1 MNTSIVAL
9 EKGVAVARPD
19 QAWGIGRGFFPQK
32 AIGLYIILW
41 NNGGFKGRRRVNVA
55 LLEKSRGENIVY
67 QYRTGP
73 RMGRRFSAPYKVGDQ
88 VAVFKPEDL
97 VELYAY
103 VKDLNKR
110 KGFE

>member
-1 MNTSIVAL
+1 MNIIAIEAGVAL
-9 EKGVAVARPD
+9 ARPD

-32 AIGLYIILW
+32 AIGLYVVLW
-41 NNGGFKGRRRVNVA
+41 NNGGFKGKRRVDVA
-55 LLEKSRGENIVY
+55 LVEKSRGEQIVY

-73 RMGRRFSAPYKVGDQ
+73 RMGRRFAAKYHTGDQ
-88 VAVFKPEDL
+88 IAVFKPEEL

-103 VKDLNKR
+103 VRDLNKR